1 MPANFN
7 LSIVAEFLSAVS
19 ATPDDFTMIRSG
31 VLFDAF
37 ARADGA
43 AAGTCTVQDGA
54 LAITDAMNVNAGV
67 NTLTRASTIDP
78 ANNTLAVGDTLRV
91 VKSAAVST
99 STVIYLA
106 AAGVTA

>member
-7 LSIVAEFLSAVS
+7 LSIVAEFNSAVS
-19 ATPDDFTMIRSG
+19 NTPDDFTMIRAG

-54 LAITDAMNVNAGV
+54 LAITDAMNVNAGT
-67 NTLTRASTIDP
+67 NTIARAATINP
-78 ANNTLAVGDTLRV
+78 ANNVLAVGDTLRV
-91 VKSAAVST
+91 VKSAAVAT
-99 STVIYLA
+99 STVVYIA